1 MNLAFNGRDVSSA
14 AIPPD
19 IISSVPM
26 YRIELAPGE
35 EALFKS
41 IDEMA
46 AGIANG
52 VISSK
57 ARIWHQ
63 TSAKWLPIEFHPHY
77 KIALTKGPQTTLRAD
92 YREAPSVAGPAAAS
106 TPPIFDQAPRPLFE
120 PPTAKPIV
128 EPPAPKSL
136 FEPPTPKS
144 IFERPATA
152 PSAAAPAA
160 APSPFAPPSAKPLFE
175 KPAPEYQLS
184 PDAQPAPIAILAPAP
199 SAESYE
205 DLGSDYIEIHPP
217 RGRGRT
223 WTVGAA
229 AAVAIVVLGG
239 GAAFSAFRSSRTP
252 APRPATPVAPSP
264 ASYGAQPVVT
274 PATPSFGSRTSRPAS
289 DTADAKTDVP
299 SGKIAD
305 APHITE
311 APKVSLSSLS
321 LSDSD
326 RPASDRPSS
335 VTPAVLVAHYA
346 SAYDGARAELDRGI
360 QLANLGSI
368 FAAAR
373 LVPGQVGSARTTIA
387 GVANLVRVY
396 RKRSATIEQT
406 YRDSVNLLTRQIGWS
421 PSQIAIWEKRPT
433 QLESPELAAMANA
446 LLDAMDGVLE
456 VISTNEGGYQI
467 SGSTIS
473 FDDAGATRAY
483 SAARRRLAGLAGSGA
498 DSGTPAGRLLRALGR
513 ALPPDE
519 KSGS

>member
-1 MNLAFNGRDVSSA
+1 
-14 AIPPD
+14 
-19 IISSVPM
+19 M

-52 VISSK
+52 VISPK

-77 KIALTKGPQTTLRAD
+77 KIALTKGPQSAPRAD
-92 YREAPSVAGPAAAS
+92 YREAPAVAGPAAIS

-120 PPTAKPIV
+120 T
-128 EPPAPKSL
+128 PAPK
-136 FEPPTPKS
+136 P
-144 IFERPATA
+144 IFERPA
-152 PSAAAPAA
+152 PKPLLERPEPAPAEA
-160 APSPFAPPSAKPLFE
+160 ADAPSPYAPPSPKPLFE
-175 KPAPEYQLS
+175 KPAPTEFHLAA
-184 PDAQPAPIAILAPAP
+184 DAQPAPVATLAPVP
-199 SAESYE
+199 AERYEE

-229 AAVAIVVLGG
+229 AAAAIVLLGG

-252 APRPATPVAPSP
+252 APRPATPVSASP

-274 PATPSFGSRTSRPAS
+274 PATPSFGSRTSRPLS
-289 DTADAKTDVP
+289 DSVEVKIDAP
-299 SGKIAD
+299 AGKITD
-305 APHITE
+305 APRITE
-311 APKVSLSSLS
+311 APKVSLGGLS

-335 VTPAVLVAHYA
+335 VTPTVLVAHYA
-346 SAYDGARAELDRGI
+346 AAYEAARADLDRGI
-360 QLANLGSI
+360 GLANLGSI
-368 FAAAR
+368 FDGAR
-373 LVPGQVGSARTTIA
+373 LAPGQVAGGRSTIA

-396 RKRSATIEQT
+396 RKRTATIEQT
-406 YRDSVNLLTRQIGWS
+406 YRDSVNLLTRQIGWT
-421 PSQIAIWEKRPT
+421 PSQIAIWENRPT

-446 LLDAMDGVLE
+446 LLDAMDGVLD
-456 VISTNEGGYQI
+456 VVGTNEGGYHV
-467 SGSTIS
+467 SGNSIS
-473 FDDAGATRAY
+473 FDDSAASRAY
-483 SAARRRLAGLAGSGA
+483 NTARRRLAGLAGSGA
-498 DSGTPAGRLLRALGR
+498 DSGTPAGRLLKALGHS
-513 ALPPDE
+513 LPPEE

>member
-1 MNLAFNGRDVSSA
+1 
-14 AIPPD
+14 
-19 IISSVPM
+19 M

-52 VISSK
+52 VISPK

-77 KIALTKGPQTTLRAD
+77 KIALTKGPQSAPRAD
-92 YREAPSVAGPAAAS
+92 YREAPSVAGPAAVS

-120 PPTAKPIV
+120 PPAAKPTA
-128 EPPAPKSL
+128 EPPA
-136 FEPPTPKS
+136 PKS
-144 IFERPATA
+144 IFERPA
-152 PSAAAPAA
+152 P

-184 PDAQPAPIAILAPAP
+184 PDAQPAPVAILAPTP
-199 SAESYE
+199 SPAESYE

-289 DTADAKTDVP
+289 DTADTKTDVP

-368 FAAAR
+368 FASSR

-421 PSQIAIWEKRPT
+421 PSQIAVWEKRPT

>member
-1 MNLAFNGRDVSSA
+1 
-14 AIPPD
+14 
-19 IISSVPM
+19 M

-52 VISSK
+52 VISPK

-77 KIALTKGPQTTLRAD
+77 KIALNKGPGTAPRAD
-92 YREAPSVAGPAAAS
+92 YREAPSVAGPAAIA
-106 TPPIFDQAPRPLFE
+106 TPPLFDQAPRPLFE
-120 PPTAKPIV
+120 PP
-128 EPPAPKSL
+128 APK
-136 FEPPTPKS
+136 P
-144 IFERPATA
+144 IFERPEPATA
-152 PSAAAPAA
+152 AAQ
-160 APSPFAPPSAKPLFE
+160 PSPFAPPAPKPFFE
-175 KPAPEYQLS
+175 KPAPVEYHLS
-184 PDAQPAPIAILAPAP
+184 ADAQPAPVATLAPADTP
-199 SAESYE
+199 E
-205 DLGSDYIEIHPP
+205 DLGSDYIEIHPS

-252 APRPATPVAPSP
+252 APRPTQPPVTAPP

-289 DTADAKTDVP
+289 DSADVKIDAS

-305 APHITE
+305 APRITE
-311 APKVSLSSLS
+311 APRVSLGSLS
-321 LSDSD
+321 LSNSD

-335 VTPAVLVAHYA
+335 VTPTMLVAHYA
-346 SAYDGARAELDRGI
+346 AAYDAARSDLDRGI
-360 QLANLGSI
+360 GLANLRSI
-368 FAAAR
+368 FAASQLAS
-373 LVPGQVGSARTTIA
+373 GQVGGARSTIA

-396 RKRSATIEQT
+396 RKRSAAIEQA

-433 QLESPELAAMANA
+433 QLEPPELAAMANA
-446 LLDAMDGVLE
+446 LLDAMDGVLD
-456 VISTNEGGYQI
+456 VLGTNEGGYEI
-467 SGSTIS
+467 TGGTIS
-473 FDDAGATRAY
+473 FDDSAASRAY
-483 SAARRRLAGLAGSGA
+483 GAARRRLAGLAGSGA

-513 ALPPDE
+513 SLPPDE

>member
-1 MNLAFNGRDVSSA
+1 
-14 AIPPD
+14 
-19 IISSVPM
+19 M

-52 VISSK
+52 VISPK

-77 KIALTKGPQTTLRAD
+77 KIALTKGPQSAPRAD
-92 YREAPSVAGPAAAS
+92 YREAPSVAGPAAIS

-120 PPTAKPIV
+120 PPASKP
-128 EPPAPKSL
+128 S
-136 FEPPTPKS
+136 FEPPVPKP
-144 IFERPATA
+144 IFDRPE
-152 PSAAAPAA
+152 PAASAA
-160 APSPFAPPSAKPLFE
+160 APSPYAPPSSKPLFE
-175 KPAPEYQLS
+175 KPAPTEFNLS
-184 PDAQPAPIAILAPAP
+184 ADAQPAPAATLPPVPA
-199 SAESYE
+199 ERYEE

-252 APRPATPVAPSP
+252 APRPAKPVTASP

-274 PATPSFGSRTSRPAS
+274 PATPSFGSRTSRPPS
-289 DTADAKTDVP
+289 DSVDVRIDAPV
-299 SGKIAD
+299 GKIAD

-311 APKVSLSSLS
+311 APKVSLGGLS

-335 VTPAVLVAHYA
+335 VTPTVLVAHYA
-346 SAYDGARAELDRGI
+346 AAYDAARSDLDRGI
-360 QLANLGSI
+360 RLANLGSI
-368 FAAAR
+368 FDAAR
-373 LVPGQVGSARTTIA
+373 LVPGQVAGARSTIA

-396 RKRSATIEQT
+396 RKRTASIEQT
-406 YRDSVNLLTRQIGWS
+406 YRDSVNLLTRQIGWT
-421 PSQIAIWEKRPT
+421 PSQIAIWENRPT

-446 LLDAMDGVLE
+446 LLDAMDGVLD
-456 VISTNEGGYQI
+456 VVGTNEGGYQI
-467 SGSTIS
+467 SGGTIS
-473 FDDAGATRAY
+473 FDDAAAARAY
-483 SAARRRLAGLAGSGA
+483 ITARRRLAGLAGSGA
-498 DSGTPAGRLLRALGR
+498 DSGTPAGRLLRALGHS
-513 ALPPDE
+513 LPPDE